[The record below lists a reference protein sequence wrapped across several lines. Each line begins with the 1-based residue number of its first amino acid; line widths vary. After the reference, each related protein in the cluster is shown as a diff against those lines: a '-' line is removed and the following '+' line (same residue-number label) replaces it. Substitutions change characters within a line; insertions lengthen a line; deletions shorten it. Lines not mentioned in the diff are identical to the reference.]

1 MFPQEKYAIMDWA
14 SYGAQERR
22 EGKLEGERNQLERVV
37 RRMYAEG
44 VKPDIISRF
53 TEASIERVKE
63 ILSRQPNAP
72 VLL

>member
-63 ILSRQPNAP
+63 ILSRQPNVPA
-72 VLL
+72 LL